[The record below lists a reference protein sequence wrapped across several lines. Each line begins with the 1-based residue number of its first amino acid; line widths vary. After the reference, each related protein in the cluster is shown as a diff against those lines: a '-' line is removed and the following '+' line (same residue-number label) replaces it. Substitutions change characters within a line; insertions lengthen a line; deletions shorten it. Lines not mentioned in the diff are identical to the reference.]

1 MDNNIAIFLDFENLA
16 ISAERVYPYKEKP
29 LDLRPVLDYAAGLG
43 NICIKKAY
51 ADWIK
56 PGMNQYQKSL
66 LESGFELIHLP
77 ETTSQ
82 GKNGGDVRLAIDAM
96 ESLELFK
103 IIDVFIIGSGDTDF
117 IPLIQK
123 MRSRGKIVIGIGFE
137 HSVGRLVRGSFNKFQ
152 SLQEL
157 LGKPD
162 MDTLEEPEV
171 DLDSIYGRDLLIRF
185 INNRSS
191 EDPVPMAQL
200 KVDLLRLDP
209 AFSEKKMGYTS
220 FKQFLL
226 VLVGDV
232 IEKIEPHPENGL
244 PIVFFKDPQEISQK
258 IVDKKKE
265 ITKYL
270 KNVVRYPIKSTRIK
284 LANSLYGAFK
294 KEKEISMHQMLEI
307 ISNDLNNVPKI
318 TIRKYMMACAT
329 GHIFAFSNKDELGPL
344 INRIQVLHEGITGP
358 EKIDMIYQKTISQ
371 ILENRFHGINAQ
383 VIMKAMEKEKKEDK
397 NS

>member
-1 MDNNIAIFLDFENLA
+1 LDNNIAIFLDFENLA